1 MPIKLYLQTP
11 ASSQMWL
18 DLLAPGWRVAGEGS
32 YESQEGPAVV
42 GVSEQ
47 RLKMPK
53 GSLGG
58 SRKKQIID

>member
-1 MPIKLYLQTP
+1 
-11 ASSQMWL
+11 MWL